1 MMQVVFL
8 DSDSDVPATC
18 PRQNGEQSA
27 LIGRQGVVQGEGGA
41 GCGAGQVQSEFGTGR
56 VKECGAGVWFAD
68 VMQGNCGA
76 YECGAVWCREKVVH
90 TSVVQCGAGQKW
102 CIQVWCSVVQA
113 GCGAG
118 ANSCWDFTDEPVN
131 CDHKAPDVPPLML
144 SCACTTCSLSITT
157 LQLSPATCPPHDDAT
172 AN

>member
-90 TSVVQCGAGQKW
+90 TSVVQGKSGAYKCGA
-102 CIQVWCSVVQA
+102 VWYRPDVVQVQTRV
-113 GCGAG
+113 GI
-118 ANSCWDFTDEPVN
+118 SQ
-131 CDHKAPDVPPLML
+131 M
-144 SCACTTCSLSITT
+144 SL
-157 LQLSPATCPPHDDAT
+157 
-172 AN
+172 